1 MLSATEKALQRHVK
15 EYQSLNPS
23 FIPELDAV
31 LSPLEFARFV
41 AANRPVVI
49 RGAGQAMRIAAL
61 ERWTDE
67 YLVEKLADRE
77 LDISATPEGNADAIV
92 DGVFVEP
99 ANVRMTITTLLER
112 LGEEQ
117 DDPSSTAPVFYLQS
131 QNGNLAD
138 EYEALQDDVG
148 REGPAFAREVFG
160 QPPDVAN
167 IWIGGR
173 RSKTSL
179 HKDPYQNI
187 YMVVRGTK
195 TFTLFPPSEA
205 YCMHEALFPHA
216 TYAFDAST
224 STFTLERTSP
234 ALSLPWIP
242 INPLAPMA
250 AGTDGAAAYPRFA
263 LARPLR
269 VALAPGD
276 MLYLPA
282 LWFHFVEQDVG
293 YGPRGARAGG
303 VKAAIAVNWW
313 TDMDFGA
320 PVWAGLGLV
329 RRLTMALDG
338 KEAEE
343 EEDSEEEA

>member
-1 MLSATEKALQRHVK
+1 MSSATEEALRRHVK
-15 EYQSLNPS
+15 EFQSLNAS
-23 FIPELDAV
+23 SVSELDAV
-31 LSPLEFARFV
+31 PSPVEFARFV
-41 AANRPVVI
+41 AANRPVVV
-49 RGAGQAMRIAAL
+49 RAAGQAVQIPAL

-67 YLVEKLADRE
+67 YLVERLADRE

-99 ANVRMTITTLLER
+99 ANIKMTISTLFAHLR
-112 LGEEQ
+112 EEQ

-167 IWIGGR
+167 IWVGGR

-195 TFTLFPPSEA
+195 TFTLFPPSEF

-216 TYAFDAST
+216 TYSFSPST
-224 STFTLERTSP
+224 STFSIARTTP
-234 ALSLPWIP
+234 PLALPWIP
-242 INPLAPMA
+242 IDPLAPSLA
-250 AGTDGAAAYPRFA
+250 AHPRFA
-263 LARPLR
+263 LARPLQVTLER
-269 VALAPGD
+269 GD

-293 YGPRGARAGG
+293 WGPGGAEGG
-303 VKAAIAVNWW
+303 GTKAAVAVNWW

-320 PVWAGLGLV
+320 PVWAGFGLV

-338 KEAEE
+338 R
-343 EEDSEEEA
+343 EEEAAETSEDEE